1 MSVFTLVKE
10 VPERVNEISN
20 LDVKVGFAEKGQ
32 VAALQ
37 VLFWCRK
44 HILPHLFLFQDKDG
58 QISKADFL
66 SYAKVSSK
74 DSSKIARTSHPC
86 RRCFLSLNV
95 K

>member
-10 VPERVNEISN
+10 VPERINENSN
-20 LDVKVGFAEKGQ
+20 LDVKVGFAERSQ

-74 DSSKIARTSHPC
+74 DSSKVA
-86 RRCFLSLNV
+86 
-95 K
+95 

>member
-44 HILPHLFLFQDKDG
+44 HIFPHLFQDKDG

-74 DSSKIARTSHPC
+74 DSSQVARTSHLC
-86 RRCFLSLNV
+86 RRCFLSLYI